1 VGAGI
6 VADSDP
12 TREWVESL
20 QKAQAQLGALGG

>member
-1 VGAGI
+1 

-20 QKAQAQLGALGG
+20 QKAQAQLGALRG

>member
-12 TREWVESL
+12 TKEWNESL
-20 QKAQAQLGALGG
+20 QKAQAQLLALTL